1 MKITQI
7 IEELEKIKQKEG
19 DLLVSTFNGGI
30 LKTIDFVQ
38 VIYTC
43 DNKDHR
49 VLLSV

>member
-19 DLLVSTFNGGI
+19 DLFVSIFNDGI

-38 VIYTC
+38 VIHTC

>member
-19 DLLVSTFNGGI
+19 DLFVSIFSDGI
-30 LKTIDFVQ
+30 IKTIDFVQ
-38 VIYTC
+38 VIHTY
-43 DNKDHR
+43 DNKQHR

>member
-19 DLLVSTFNGGI
+19 DLFVSIFNDGI

-38 VIYTC
+38 VTHTC
-43 DNKDHR
+43 DNKNR
-49 VLLSV
+49 MVLLSV